1 MNAAPDPDTQLFLQ
15 VQQGDR
21 AAFDELMRRFEGK
34 VLGLVHR
41 YVGPRGD
48 AEDVAQEVFLK
59 VYRARKSFEPRARF
73 STWLYRIT
81 VNLCLNDIR
90 GRGAAKRALGSVSHS
105 APAGR
110 DGEGSLAPTIR
121 DERLDAPSDAAAR
134 GEEGCE
140 VRRAIAALPEA
151 QRIALVL
158 NRYEEMSYDD
168 LASVLGLTVPAV
180 KSLLF
185 RARENVKKTLAPLSA
200 TASPERERVR
210 EASP

>member
-1 MNAAPDPDTQLFLQ
+1 MNEAPDPDTRLFLQ
-15 VQQGDR
+15 VQKGDR

-41 YVGPRGD
+41 YVGPYAD
-48 AEDVAQEVFLK
+48 AEDLAQDVFLK

-90 GRGAAKRALGSVSHS
+90 ARGAAKRALGSVSHS

-110 DGEGSLAPTIR
+110 DGEGSLAPTLR
-121 DERLDAPSDAAAR
+121 DGRGASPSDAVAR
-134 GEEGCE
+134 DEEDSD
-140 VRRAIAALPEA
+140 VRHAIAELPES

-158 NRYEEMSYDD
+158 NRYEDMSYDD
-168 LASVLGLTVPAV
+168 LANVLGLTVPAV

-185 RARENVKKTLAPLSA
+185 RARENVKKTLAPLAA
-200 TASPERERVR
+200 TTTMQRVR